1 MVTPT
6 NMSLP
11 CFTRRDFRQFLFST
25 IGLPDGV
32 FAYQKTKFWF
42 IFEGLE
48 MKKSGIF
55 LLSVGNLHKGHVVY
69 FLVILVFILPFWYV
83 VRRKIWQP

>member
-55 LLSVGNLHKGHVVY
+55 LLSVGNFGIY
-69 FLVILVFILPFWYV
+69 FTILVCCKKKNLATMSRYSF
-83 VRRKIWQP
+83 